1 MLNKKINRPGPA
13 GSPMN
18 CDHIKQHIKLQ
29 QTTCSDLHSQYALFS
44 NLAREPR
51 ASSLTRYGIVT
62 KEAPSF
68 NFL

>member
-1 MLNKKINRPGPA
+1 
-13 GSPMN
+13 MN